1 MFNWINKM
9 LHKLDGLNTEGV
21 INVCARFESRISN
34 IEKYLLDKNKNGSL
48 DRISEFVSKDE
59 PIMSPE
65 ERKNYVA
72 DVSVVFEKVLKPKIE
87 KLIYQQKEYIAS
99 KGLKDEFEFDRGTM
113 NGILTVFEEFER
125 DHLEHLDNVK
135 PKEEFDKYEV
145 MNELLK

>member
-1 MFNWINKM
+1 MFNIAWFKT
-9 LHKLDGLNTEGV
+9 K
-21 INVCARFESRISN
+21 
-34 IEKYLLDKNKNGSL
+34 DKNQYDKIIEML
-48 DRISEFVSKDE
+48 TMIYDRHNKDNDENLLNRVSEFTSKDN
-59 PIMSPE
+59 MNPE

-87 KLIYQQKEYIAS
+87 KLIFQQKEYIAS